1 MRGDMM
7 HAVSTWWRSL
17 AFGLATVAVCASS
30 SALAQSMPYAE
41 KLQLCGVCHGEDG
54 NSKME
59 NIPSLAGQPEFFV
72 LNQLFLMR
80 EGVRKIDAMAPL
92 VKDLKDEELAALAT
106 HFNKLPPKPSDEAV
120 DPALVK
126 RGAEIAATKRCG
138 SCHLPTL
145 AGQEQMPRLAKQRID
160 YLIVTMKSYRDTPR
174 PGADTAMSAAVA
186 GLPDADIIALA
197 HYAASL

>member
-1 MRGDMM
+1 MHDDVM

-17 AFGLATVAVCASS
+17 VFGLAAVAVCAPC
-30 SALAQSMPYAE
+30 AFAQSMPYAE

-80 EGVRKIDAMAPL
+80 ENVRKVEPMAPL
-92 VKDLKDEELAALAT
+92 VKDLKDEELDALAK
-106 HFNKLPPKPSDEAV
+106 HFNNLPPKPSEESV

-126 RGAEIAATKRCG
+126 RGAELAASRRCG
-138 SCHLPTL
+138 SCHLPNL

-160 YLIVTMKSYRDTPR
+160 YLIFTMKSYRDTPR

-186 GLPDADIIALA
+186 GLTDADITALA

>member
-1 MRGDMM
+1 MRGDVL

-17 AFGLATVAVCASS
+17 ALGLAAVAVCMSGAF
-30 SALAQSMPYAE
+30 AQGTSLAE
-41 KLQLCGVCHGEDG
+41 KIQTCGVCHGEDG

-80 EGVRKIDAMAPL
+80 EGVRKVDAMAPL
-92 VKDLKDEELAALAT
+92 VKDLKDADLDGLAK
-106 HFNKLPPKPSDEAV
+106 HYNKLAPKPSGEPI

-126 RGAEIAATKRCG
+126 RGAEVAAQKRCG

-160 YLIVTMKSYRDTPR
+160 YLIFTLKSYRDTPR
-174 PGADTAMSAAVA
+174 AGADTAMSAAVA
-186 GLPDADIIALA
+186 GLPDSDLIALA

>member
-7 HAVSTWWRSL
+7 HAVTTWWRSL
-17 AFGLATVAVCASS
+17 AFGLAAVAVCAP

-80 EGVRKIDAMAPL
+80 EGVRKVDSMAPL
-92 VKDLKDEELAALAT
+92 VKDLKDEELAALAQ
-106 HFNKLPPKPSDEAV
+106 HFNKLPPKSSDEAI
-120 DPALVK
+120 DPAMVK
-126 RGAEIAATKRCG
+126 RGAELAASRRCG
-138 SCHLPTL
+138 SCHLPNL

-160 YLIVTMKSYRDTPR
+160 YLIFTMKSYRDTPR

-186 GLPDADIIALA
+186 GLTDADLTALA

>member
-1 MRGDMM
+1 M
-7 HAVSTWWRSL
+7 HHDVIDAVSTWWRSL
-17 AFGLATVAVCASS
+17 ALGLAAAAACVSC
-30 SALAQSMPYAE
+30 ALAQSMPYAE
-41 KLQLCGVCHGEDG
+41 KLQQCGVCHGEDG

-80 EGVRKIDAMAPL
+80 EGVRKVDAMAPL

-106 HFNKLPPKPSDEAV
+106 HFNKLPPKVSGEAI

>member
-7 HAVSTWWRSL
+7 HAVTTWWRSL
-17 AFGLATVAVCASS
+17 AFGLAAVAVCAP

-41 KLQLCGVCHGEDG
+41 KLQQCGVCHGEDG

-80 EGVRKIDAMAPL
+80 EGVRKVDSMAPL
-92 VKDLKDEELAALAT
+92 VKDLKDEELAALAK
-106 HFNKLPPKPSDEAV
+106 HFNKLPPKSSDESV

-126 RGAEIAATKRCG
+126 RGAELSASRRCG
-138 SCHLPTL
+138 SCHLPNL

-160 YLIVTMKSYRDTPR
+160 YLIFTMKSYRDTPR

-186 GLPDADIIALA
+186 GLTDADLTALA

>member
-1 MRGDMM
+1 MRGDVL

-17 AFGLATVAVCASS
+17 ALGLAAVAVCMSGAF
-30 SALAQSMPYAE
+30 AQGTSLAE
-41 KLQLCGVCHGEDG
+41 KIQTCGVCHGEDG

-80 EGVRKIDAMAPL
+80 EGVRKVDAMAPL
-92 VKDLKDEELAALAT
+92 VKDLKDADLDGLAK
-106 HFNKLPPKPSDEAV
+106 HYNKLAPKPSGEPI

-126 RGAEIAATKRCG
+126 RGAEVAAQKRCG

-160 YLIVTMKSYRDTPR
+160 YLIFTLESYRDTPR
-174 PGADTAMSAAVA
+174 AGADTAMSAAVA
-186 GLPDADIIALA
+186 GLPDSDLIALA

>member
-1 MRGDMM
+1 MRGDVL

-17 AFGLATVAVCASS
+17 ALGLAAVAVCMSGAF
-30 SALAQSMPYAE
+30 AQGTSLAE
-41 KLQLCGVCHGEDG
+41 KIQTCGVCHGEDG

-80 EGVRKIDAMAPL
+80 EGVRKVDAMAPL
-92 VKDLKDEELAALAT
+92 VKDLEDADLDGLAK
-106 HFNKLPPKPSDEAV
+106 HYNKLAPKPSGEPI

-126 RGAEIAATKRCG
+126 RGAEVAAQKRCG

-160 YLIVTMKSYRDTPR
+160 YLIFTLKSYRDTPR
-174 PGADTAMSAAVA
+174 AGADTAMSAAVA
-186 GLPDADIIALA
+186 GLPDSDLIALA